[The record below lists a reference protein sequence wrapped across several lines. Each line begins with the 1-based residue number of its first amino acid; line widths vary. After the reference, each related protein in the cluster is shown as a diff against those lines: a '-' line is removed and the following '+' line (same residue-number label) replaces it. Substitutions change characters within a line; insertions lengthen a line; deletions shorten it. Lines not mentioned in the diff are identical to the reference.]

1 MDIGARIKILRS
13 KNNLTLS
20 ELASRTELSKGFLSQ
35 VERDLTSPSIST
47 LEDIV
52 LALGTD
58 LENFFKESE
67 EEVIVFKDKD
77 YFIDEKAGL
86 TIKYIVPNA
95 QKNDMEPI
103 ILELDVNGKS
113 DEIKPYEGQEFAY
126 VLQGKIALH
135 NLETNKKYVVKKG
148 ETFYIKGDFPHQI
161 INENTSLSKV
171 LWISTPPNF

>member
-1 MDIGARIKILRS
+1 
-13 KNNLTLS
+13 
-20 ELASRTELSKGFLSQ
+20 
-35 VERDLTSPSIST
+35 
-47 LEDIV
+47 
-52 LALGTD
+52 
-58 LENFFKESE
+58 
-67 EEVIVFKDKD
+67 
-77 YFIDEKAGL
+77 
-86 TIKYIVPNA
+86 
-95 QKNDMEPI
+95 MEPI